1 MGPDLTKAYSKLGPQ
16 GLNSALET
24 LFFPGHDP
32 SLPFPMTPLF
42 AYHPLTDDE
51 RRNLAAFLQDV
62 DRQQPGTPTWAIA
75 AIALAIVLMLIAVTG
90 IAGRH
95 RIQSVRR
102 ALLERVRVQTVA
114 KI

>member
-1 MGPDLTKAYSKLGPQ
+1 MGPDLTKVYSKMGPE

-24 LFFPGHDP
+24 LFFPA
-32 SLPFPMTPLF
+32 MTPLF
-42 AYHPLTDDE
+42 RYRPLTDEE
-51 RRNLAAFLQDV
+51 RRNLAAFLQSV

-95 RIQSVRR
+95 RIRSVRR